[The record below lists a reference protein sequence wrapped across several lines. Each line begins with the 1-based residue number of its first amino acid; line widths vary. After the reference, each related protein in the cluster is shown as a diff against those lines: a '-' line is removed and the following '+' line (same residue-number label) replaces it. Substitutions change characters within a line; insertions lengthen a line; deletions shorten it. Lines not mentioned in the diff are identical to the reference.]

1 MSDAVEPEPTA
12 YASFN
17 EFFTRAL
24 RAGTRPVDADPRA
37 IVSPVDG
44 TVSEAG
50 TLSADRLLQAK
61 GHEYTLRALLA
72 GNAAWERTFAGGS
85 FATIYLAPYN
95 YHRIHMP
102 LAGELRESFYVPGKL
117 FSVNRTTAQLV
128 PGLFSRNE
136 RVFCGFDS
144 GGMPWAIILVGA
156 LNVGS
161 MATVWHGDVT
171 PRKHREVTAVAGD
184 RRARADA
191 LSTRA
196 RRWRRFNMGSTV
208 ILLLPPG
215 RRRLAGD
222 ARRRTILR
230 MGERIG
236 TLAPVA
242 MNPGPLNPW
251 RPSASLA
258 ALRRRAEALH
268 ATREFFRTRN
278 VLEVETPA
286 LVNAPV
292 SDVNLGSARVE
303 VPGSERRAVP
313 AHLARIRHE
322 APARGG
328 QRRHLPGLSRVSRR
342 RTRPPAQ
349 PGIHHG
355 RVVPAGLFAR
365 AADAR
370 SRRAGARAAAKAT
383 CRWNS

>member
-1 MSDAVEPEPTA
+1 MSEPAPGAGGRAFVALQHLLPQHGISRLVLAATRSRSPAFKNALIRLFVRGFKPEMADAVESEPTA

-24 RAGTRPVDADPRA
+24 REGTRPVDADPRA

-50 TLSADRLLQAK
+50 TINADRLLQAK

-72 GNAAWERTFAGGS
+72 GNGAWERTFAGGS

-102 LAGELRESFYVPGKL
+102 LAGELRESFYVPGRL

-144 GGMPWAIILVGA
+144 DGTPFGVILVGA

-171 PRKHREVTAVAGD
+171 PRKHREVTALPVTEVLA
-184 RRARADA
+184 AKA
-191 LSTRA
+191 LPKGA
-196 RRWRRFNMGSTV
+196 EMARFNMGSTV

-215 RRRLAGD
+215 AAEWTGAMRPGQ
-222 ARRRTILR
+222 TLR

-236 TLAPVA
+236 TLRD
-242 MNPGPLNPW
+242 W
-251 RPSASLA
+251 
-258 ALRRRAEALH
+258 H
-268 ATREFFRTRN
+268 
-278 VLEVETPA
+278 
-286 LVNAPV
+286 
-292 SDVNLGSARVE
+292 
-303 VPGSERRAVP
+303 PGSGP
-313 AHLARIRHE
+313 
-322 APARGG
+322 GG
-328 QRRHLPGLSRVSRR
+328 G
-342 RTRPPAQ
+342 
-349 PGIHHG
+349 
-355 RVVPAGLFAR
+355 
-365 AADAR
+365 
-370 SRRAGARAAAKAT
+370 
-383 CRWNS
+383 